1 MGRKGNWF
9 SAVKKA
15 LHNEPKEDNT
25 NNNEPAKSKKKW
37 FKKKKKVVYSTAEVE
52 TTPTTTTTPPTP
64 TPTPVLQPVTPPIDP
79 PKLSGVDKEPTKHA
93 YTTPVAESARAST
106 VDREQTKH
114 AYSVALATAKA
125 AEAAVAAAQAAAE
138 VVRLTTAGPIF
149 ADVSKEETAAIKIQT
164 LFRGYMARRRLRA
177 IRGLIRLK
185 SMMQGPVARRQSLNT
200 LKCMQTLARMQSQ
213 IRERRLRMAED
224 NLARQ
229 IQHKNEKE
237 QAKELEKLHQVGD
250 GWDASGKTKE
260 QIEAKLQSKHEAAIR
275 RERTLAYAFSH
286 QQTWKGSPRSAT
298 TLFMDSNN
306 PHWGWS
312 WLERWLAARPWE
324 SATMESSNENS
335 PRTKAS
341 KMGISGDEIL
351 KAYTRRHTAQKTSS
365 PSTAKQPR
373 SSTARLST
381 SSARKMGSPSPKGG
395 AARSSMWGL
404 DNDDV
409 TSTHSEQSRRLS
421 VTGSD
426 AESQASSQNV
436 PSYMAPTEAAKARSR
451 FAGETKRDKSVTP
464 DRSSVSST
472 KKRASHT
479 ASPARS
485 RWSNSSA
492 ADATSTPDHL

>member
-15 LHNEPKEDNT
+15 LHHEPKEDN
-25 NNNEPAKSKKKW
+25 NEQPAKSKKKW
-37 FKKKKKVVYSTAEVE
+37 FKKKKKIVDNTTEVE
-52 TTPTTTTTPPTP
+52 TTPTTGTAP
-64 TPTPVLQPVTPPIDP
+64 PTPVLLPVA
-79 PKLSGVDKEPTKHA
+79 EPTKHA
-93 YTTPVAESARAST
+93 YTTPVAEPAKVSG

-138 VVRLTTAGPIF
+138 VVRLTTAGPF
-149 ADVSKEETAAIKIQT
+149 VDVPKEEIAAIKIQT

-177 IRGLIRLK
+177 IRGLMRLK
-185 SMMQGPVARRQSLNT
+185 SMMQGPAARRQSINT

-213 IRERRLRMAED
+213 IRERRLKMAEE
-224 NLARQ
+224 NLARL
-229 IQHKNEKE
+229 IQQKNEKE
-237 QAKELEKLHQVGD
+237 QAKEFEKSQQIGD

-260 QIEAKLQSKHEAAIR
+260 QIEARLQSKHEAAIR

-286 QQTWKGSPRSAT
+286 QQTWKASARSAT

-324 SATMESSNENS
+324 TATMESSNENS
-335 PRTKAS
+335 PHTKAS
-341 KMGISGDEIL
+341 MMAISGDEIL
-351 KAYTRRHTAQKTSS
+351 KAYTRRHNSQKPSSTSI
-365 PSTAKQPR
+365 AKQPR

-381 SSARKMGSPSPKGG
+381 SSARKLGSPSPKGG
-395 AARSSMWGL
+395 PRSSVWGL
-404 DNDDV
+404 DNDEV
-409 TSTHSEQSRRLS
+409 TSTHSEQSRRPS

-426 AESQASSQNV
+426 VESQASSQNV

-451 FAGETKRDKSVTP
+451 FANETKRDKSVTP

-472 KKRASHT
+472 KKRGSHT

-492 ADATSTPDHL
+492 ADATSTPDHI